1 MGKLDPFI
9 YINYAAQWQNPI
21 ASYGPASVDKLL
33 ETQRKYD
40 PRRVF
45 TRTVPGGFKLA
56 HSVSRARALDVPIIR
71 IPFGVN
77 SYTWVILQPFVWNL
91 LNFLPVPW
99 SSYPDFV
106 RYSHR
111 TWHFLEKSRPTAT
124 LGPVWALVSPE
135 EISLQIADP
144 DMIGEIFAR
153 WRDFLVSMYLWQEA
167 DIHADIDGRRPD
179 GANNRLLY

>member
-1 MGKLDPFI
+1 MIVSILFSSI
-9 YINYAAQWQNPI
+9 LTYLAWTLIR
-21 ASYGPASVDKLL
+21 L
-33 ETQRKYD
+33 ESN
-40 PRRVF
+40 V
-45 TRTVPGGFKLA
+45 
-56 HSVSRARALDVPIIR
+56 HRARALNVPIVR

-111 TWHFLEKSRPTAT
+111 TWHFLEKSRPTTT

-135 EISLQIADP
+135 EISLHIADP

-153 WRDFLVSMYLWQEA
+153 WRDFV
-167 DIHADIDGRRPD
+167 RPVQKYRKPSSISWPPTL
-179 GANNRLLY
+179 A